1 MHRLVHFAFPFL
13 FITAMGCA
21 PSSSSDSTPPEEGDV
36 PAVTAVDSTSAAVL
50 GVVQSLFDAMEARDS
65 TGIQQA
71 LHPEAV
77 FTSVNLTGDVPGI
90 RRVEGGAFATSVGSP
105 GPAYVERMFDPIV
118 QHEGDFAGVWTAY
131 DFSIG
136 DSLSHCGH
144 DAIQLVR
151 ASGAWKVL
159 GITYTRTAC
168 P

>member
-1 MHRLVHFAFPFL
+1 MHRFFFVPFFCL
-13 FITAMGCA
+13 SAIGCA
-21 PSSSSDSTPPEEGDV
+21 PPSGADSQPTEEV
-36 PAVTAVDSTSAAVL
+36 ENVQPAEPDSTSEVVL

-65 TGIQQA
+65 LGIQAA
-71 LHPEAV
+71 LHAEAM
-77 FTSVNLTGDVPGI
+77 FTSVNLTGEVPGI
-90 RRVEGGAFATSVGSP
+90 RRVEGAAFATSVGSP
-105 GPAYVERMFDPIV
+105 GPAYVERMLDPIV
-118 QHEGDFAGVWTAY
+118 KHEGDFAGVWTAY

-151 ASGAWKVL
+151 ESGTWKIL